1 MEVCILDRLLK
12 NSKMNIKDFS
22 LEQLNQLADEVR
34 AFQIESISK
43 TGGHIGAN
51 LGVIELTIALH
62 YIFDIEK
69 DKLLF
74 DVGHQ
79 GYTHKLLTGRKE
91 FFSSLNAINGM
102 SRFISPKESPYDI
115 LDASHGGT
123 AISIATGI
131 AYANKKDNIDSKT
144 IAIVG
149 DGAFVEGMSFEG
161 LNYATNQNLPLV
173 IVLNDNGM
181 SIPKNVGAV
190 NIILSTQQNASHFFT
205 AMGFEY
211 FYVNNGHNLDEL
223 IQTLEQT
230 KNILD
235 KKTIIVHVK
244 TIKGY
249 GLEISKKH
257 PYKLHFSMPFNPND
271 STSTTPIPTG
281 KSYTQ
286 IVGDSLYKIM
296 QNDKNVYVITPS
308 TPYASGLDK
317 LLIDFPDNTIDV
329 GMAEQQAAG
338 MAAGLSM
345 SNKTVFLCYQSTF
358 MQRAMDQIFHDIS
371 FMNLPITI
379 IASRS
384 GFAGFDSPT
393 HHAIYDLSYLRGLPN
408 LEIFYAGTSKDLKD
422 IIELRKTTAKKPM
435 IILHPYEA
443 IRANE
448 ALYFSSDNL
457 ITNETIFNGKDG
469 YILSIGNRLSCAIE
483 LREKLQTFNKDV
495 GIINN
500 RWIQPLQV
508 KNTINLLQKVNFVIT
523 LEENVIDGGFGSA
536 ISELITDN
544 NINTQ
549 LIRIAIK
556 NGYTS
561 TGDKDYLSKLEKIDV
576 SSIIQKLYDK
586 NIL

>member
-1 MEVCILDRLLK
+1 MIETKFIDELLNK
-12 NSKMNIKDFS
+12 SIKEYD
-22 LEQLNQLADEVR
+22 LNDLKELANEIR
-34 AFQIESISK
+34 EFQIQSISK

-51 LGVIELTIALH
+51 LGVIELTISLH
-62 YIFDIEK
+62 YVFDIEK

-79 GYTHKLLTGRKE
+79 GYTHKLLTGRKDL
-91 FFSSLNAINGM
+91 FSTLNTIDGM

-123 AISIATGI
+123 AISIGTGI

-161 LNYATNQNLPLV
+161 LNYSTSQNLPLIIV
-173 IVLNDNGM
+173 INDNGM

-190 NIILSTQQNASHFFT
+190 NMILSTKQNASNFFNS
-205 AMGFEY
+205 MGFEY
-211 FYVNNGHNLDEL
+211 FYIDNGHNLDEA
-223 IQTLEQT
+223 IQIFQQA
-230 KNILD
+230 KNSPN

-244 TIKGY
+244 TTKGY
-249 GLEISKKH
+249 GLEISKNH
-257 PYKLHFSMPFNPND
+257 PYRLHFSMPFNPSD
-271 STSTTPIPTG
+271 STTTAPAPTG
-281 KSYTQ
+281 NSYTQ
-286 IVGDSLYKIM
+286 IVGDTLYNLIK
-296 QNDKNVYVITPS
+296 NDKNIYVITAS

-317 LLIDFPDNTIDV
+317 LIIDFPDNAIDV

-345 SNKTVFLCYQSTF
+345 SNKIVFLCYQSTF
-358 MQRAMDQIFHDIS
+358 MQRAMDQIFHDIC
-371 FMNLPITI
+371 FMNLPVTI

-408 LEIFYAGTSKDLKD
+408 LEIFYAGTSKDLKNM
-422 IIELRKTTAKKPM
+422 IELRKKTAKKPM

-443 IRANE
+443 IRADE
-448 ALYFSSDNL
+448 EKYFSEDSLNN
-457 ITNETIFNGKDG
+457 NETLFTGKDG
-469 YILSIGNRLSCAIE
+469 YILSVGNRLSSAIE
-483 LREKLQTFNKDV
+483 LREKLKTFNKDV

-508 KNTINLLQKVNFVIT
+508 INTIELLQKVNFAIT
-523 LEENVIDGGFGSA
+523 LEENVLDGGFGSA
-536 ISELITDN
+536 ISELIIDN
-544 NINTQ
+544 DINTK

-576 SSIIQKLYDK
+576 DSIIKQLKTRG
-586 NIL
+586 IL

>member
-1 MEVCILDRLLK
+1 MIETKFIDELLNK
-12 NSKMNIKDFS
+12 SIKEYD
-22 LEQLNQLADEVR
+22 LNDLKELANEIR
-34 AFQIESISK
+34 EFQIQSISK

-51 LGVIELTIALH
+51 LGVIELTISLH
-62 YIFDIEK
+62 YVFDIEK

-79 GYTHKLLTGRKE
+79 GYTHKLLTGRKDL
-91 FFSSLNAINGM
+91 FSTLNTIDGM

-123 AISIATGI
+123 AFSIGTGI
-131 AYANKKDNIDSKT
+131 AYSNKKDNIDSKT

-161 LNYATNQNLPLV
+161 LNYSTSQNLPLIIV
-173 IVLNDNGM
+173 INDNGM

-190 NIILSTQQNASHFFT
+190 NMILSTKQNASNFFNS
-205 AMGFEY
+205 MGFEY
-211 FYVNNGHNLDEL
+211 FYIDNGHNLDEA
-223 IQTLEQT
+223 IQIFQQAT
-230 KNILD
+230 NSPN

-244 TIKGY
+244 TTKGY
-249 GLEISKKH
+249 GLEISKNH
-257 PYKLHFSMPFNPND
+257 PYRLHFSMPFNPSD
-271 STSTTPIPTG
+271 STTTAPAPTG
-281 KSYTQ
+281 NSYTQ
-286 IVGDSLYKIM
+286 IVGDTLYNLIK
-296 QNDKNVYVITPS
+296 NDKNIYVITAS

-317 LLIDFPDNTIDV
+317 LIIDFPDNAIDV

-345 SNKTVFLCYQSTF
+345 SNKIVFLCYQSTF
-358 MQRAMDQIFHDIS
+358 MQRAMDQIFHDIC
-371 FMNLPITI
+371 FMNLPVTI

-408 LEIFYAGTSKDLKD
+408 LEIFYAGTSKDLKNM
-422 IIELRKTTAKKPM
+422 IELRKKTAKKPM

-443 IRANE
+443 IRADE
-448 ALYFSSDNL
+448 EKYFSEDSLNN
-457 ITNETIFNGKDG
+457 NETLFTGKDG
-469 YILSIGNRLSCAIE
+469 YILSVGNRLSSAIE
-483 LREKLQTFNKDV
+483 LREKLKTFNKDV

-508 KNTINLLQKVNFVIT
+508 INTIELLQKVNFAIT
-523 LEENVIDGGFGSA
+523 LEENVLDGGFGSA
-536 ISELITDN
+536 ISELIIDN
-544 NINTQ
+544 DINTK

-576 SSIIQKLYDK
+576 DSIIKQLKTRG
-586 NIL
+586 IL

>member
-1 MEVCILDRLLK
+1 MIETKFIDELLNK
-12 NSKMNIKDFS
+12 SIKEYD
-22 LEQLNQLADEVR
+22 LNDLKELANEIR
-34 AFQIESISK
+34 EFQIQSISK

-51 LGVIELTIALH
+51 LGVIELTISLH
-62 YIFDIEK
+62 YVFDIEK

-79 GYTHKLLTGRKE
+79 GYTHKLLTGRKDL
-91 FFSSLNAINGM
+91 FSTLNTIDGM

-123 AISIATGI
+123 AISIGTGI

-161 LNYATNQNLPLV
+161 LNYSTSQKLPLIIV
-173 IVLNDNGM
+173 INDNGM

-190 NIILSTQQNASHFFT
+190 NMILSTKQNASNFFNS
-205 AMGFEY
+205 MGFEY
-211 FYVNNGHNLDEL
+211 FYIDNGHNLDEA
-223 IQTLEQT
+223 IQIFEKA
-230 KNILD
+230 KNSLN

-244 TIKGY
+244 TTKGY
-249 GLEISKKH
+249 GLEISKNH
-257 PYKLHFSMPFNPND
+257 PYRLHFSMPFNPSD
-271 STSTTPIPTG
+271 STTTAPAPTG
-281 KSYTQ
+281 NSYTQ
-286 IVGDSLYKIM
+286 IVGDTLYNLIK
-296 QNDKNVYVITPS
+296 NDKNIYVITPS

-317 LLIDFPDNTIDV
+317 LIIDFPDNAIDV

-345 SNKTVFLCYQSTF
+345 SNKIVFLCYQSTF
-358 MQRAMDQIFHDIS
+358 MQRAMDQIFHDIC
-371 FMNLPITI
+371 FMNLPVTI

-408 LEIFYAGTSKDLKD
+408 LEIFYAGTSKDLKNM
-422 IIELRKTTAKKPM
+422 IELRKKTAKKPM

-443 IRANE
+443 IRADE
-448 ALYFSSDNL
+448 EKYFSEDSLNN
-457 ITNETIFNGKDG
+457 NETLFTGKDG
-469 YILSIGNRLSCAIE
+469 YILSVGNRLSSAIE
-483 LREKLQTFNKDV
+483 LREKLKTFNKDV

-508 KNTINLLQKVNFVIT
+508 INTIELLQKVNFAIT
-523 LEENVIDGGFGSA
+523 LEENVLDGGFGSA
-536 ISELITDN
+536 ISELIIDN
-544 NINTQ
+544 DINTK

-576 SSIIQKLYDK
+576 DSIIKQLKTRG
-586 NIL
+586 IL